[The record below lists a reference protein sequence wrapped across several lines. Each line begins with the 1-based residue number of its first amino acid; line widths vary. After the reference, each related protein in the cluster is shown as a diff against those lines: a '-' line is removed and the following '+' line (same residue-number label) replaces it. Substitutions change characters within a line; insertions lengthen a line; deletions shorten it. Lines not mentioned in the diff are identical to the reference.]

1 MEREL
6 QDGSHV
12 VDVHTVQFPPLIRT
26 VKDTHAQHGGRGR
39 GARFHEKLR
48 RYFQRAAPTEDD
60 GALLLWRFVHRAE
73 REVLWDVTGGMANDR
88 SPFIGIFHAK
98 YEFYSFPLTHRF
110 RLKYFFLFCKIANKK
125 KMPENKSFNTPLLI
139 MSIVCLLFLLSLLT
153 CNVETVEV
161 RHVKKVRFS
170 SDSDPSTPASAVT
183 RDSFSLSSSSNLP
196 SMKSQRKTALFVS
209 WSKCHHCTSFDPIWK
224 SFADEHADSDSDVLK
239 VTLDAGEP
247 EADET
252 VKWLLTTPVF
262 QGSFPTILGFP
273 EGGGDAVVYTGP
285 REAEPLRSW
294 FGQI

>member
-1 MEREL
+1 
-6 QDGSHV
+6 
-12 VDVHTVQFPPLIRT
+12 
-26 VKDTHAQHGGRGR
+26 
-39 GARFHEKLR
+39 
-48 RYFQRAAPTEDD
+48 
-60 GALLLWRFVHRAE
+60 
-73 REVLWDVTGGMANDR
+73 
-88 SPFIGIFHAK
+88 
-98 YEFYSFPLTHRF
+98 
-110 RLKYFFLFCKIANKK
+110 
-125 KMPENKSFNTPLLI
+125 MPENKSFNTPLLI
-139 MSIVCLLFLLSLLT
+139 MSIVCLLFLLMSLLT

-170 SDSDPSTPASAVT
+170 SDSDSDSDPSTPASAVT
-183 RDSFSLSSSSNLP
+183 RDSFSLSSSNLP

-224 SFADEHADSDSDVLK
+224 SFADEHADSDSDSDILK